1 VTGTGSRSGLAVV
14 AVCFLTIVCDGYDLI
29 VYGSVLPSLLAE
41 PGWGIGP
48 AEAGAIGSYALAGML
63 VGALAAGAITDAV
76 GRRKIVLVG
85 IVWFSLA
92 MGLCALAPSAGL
104 LGMFRLGFE
113 WNFYGFAVPALVGA
127 LLIALVPRV
136 TARVPEKTEV

>member
-29 VYGSVLPSLLAE
+29 VHGSVLPSLLAE
-41 PGWGIGP
+41 H
-48 AEAGAIGSYALAGML
+48 
-63 VGALAAGAITDAV
+63 
-76 GRRKIVLVG
+76 
-85 IVWFSLA
+85 
-92 MGLCALAPSAGL
+92 
-104 LGMFRLGFE
+104 
-113 WNFYGFAVPALVGA
+113 GFAVPALVGA